1 MMPYMES
8 VIKSLVEDFGFKVYV
23 VSWDKKKNT
32 VYMPS
37 FTDGVTHFNRSELCF
52 HKLAGLIQSISPDII
67 YVSGRMDK
75 LYLKIAKKYRA
86 LIPIVAGMDT
96 QWQNN
101 LKTYIKLLLS
111 YFWYKPYFSHIWVP
125 GEQQYALAQALGY
138 SSNSIINNLYSC
150 DFELFNSVPPLN
162 PNEFNKTILFIG
174 RLERSKGFDVLI
186 KCWRGFN
193 KEELSGWRLK
203 VIGSGSLYEKFQNT
217 ENVDFLGF
225 LDQNKIR
232 DELVS
237 SSIFILPSV
246 YEPWGVVVHEL
257 ACAGRLLICSGNVGA
272 VNAFLI
278 NGFNGFKIDEVN
290 SQSLADTLKQV
301 FSMNFDDIVL
311 MGCNSRTLAK
321 RITPKLSAASLI
333 SIL

>member
-32 VYMPS
+32 GYMPS

-52 HKLAGLIQSISPDII
+52 LKLVGLIQSITPDII

-86 LIPIVAGMDT
+86 SIPIVAGMDT

-101 LKTYIKLLLS
+101 LKTYIKLFLS
-111 YFWYKPYFSHIWVP
+111 SFLYKPYFSHIWVP
-125 GEQQYALAQALGY
+125 GERQYVLANALGY
-138 SSNSIINNLYSC
+138 SSSSIINNLYSC
-150 DFELFNSVPPLN
+150 DYELFSSVPPLD

-186 KCWRGFN
+186 KCWQRFN
-193 KEELSGWRLK
+193 KDELSGWRLK
-203 VIGSGSLYEKFQNT
+203 VIGSGSLYEKFQKS
-217 ENVDFLGF
+217 ENVDFLGI

-272 VNAFLI
+272 GNSFLI

-301 FSMNFDDIVL
+301 FSMNLDDIVS

-333 SIL
+333 SII